1 MIQAEILM
9 SVTRRILIALSALLL
24 TGVYLVPIWQ
34 IQLQAPQYP
43 EGIGLL
49 IHHNTITGNKPQ
61 DLRNIN
67 GLNHYIGMKS
77 IEPDM
82 VPALKIIPYAVLFYV
97 IFGLVVAATGSV
109 KLGWIWLALIMTGL
123 LAAFVDFYMWGYD
136 YGHNLDPN
144 AAIVV
149 PGLTYQPPL
158 IGSKQLL
165 NMRATS
171 MPHWGSAFV
180 GVSFVI
186 AVMTLWIKKPKITAS

>member
-1 MIQAEILM
+1 M

-24 TGVYLVPIWQ
+24 AGVYLVPIWQ

-82 VPALKIIPYAVLFYV
+82 VPALKIIPYAILFYV

>member
-1 MIQAEILM
+1 M
-9 SVTRRILIALSALLL
+9 SATRRILIALSALLL
-24 TGVYLVPIWQ
+24 AGVYLVPIWQ

-82 VPALKIIPYAVLFYV
+82 VPALKIIPYAIFFYI

-109 KLGWIWLALIMTGL
+109 KLGWIWLVLIIAGL

-186 AVMTLWIKKPKITAS
+186 AVMTLWIKKPKITES

>member
-1 MIQAEILM
+1 M
-9 SVTRRILIALSALLL
+9 SATRRILIALSALLL
-24 TGVYLVPIWQ
+24 AGVYLVPIWQ

-82 VPALKIIPYAVLFYV
+82 VPALKIIPYAILFYV
-97 IFGLVVAATGSV
+97 IFGLVVAVTGSV
-109 KLGWIWLALIMTGL
+109 KLGWIWLSLIVVGL

-186 AVMTLWIKKPKITAS
+186 AVMTLWIKKPKIAAS

>member
-1 MIQAEILM
+1 M

-24 TGVYLVPIWQ
+24 LGVYLVPIWQ

-49 IHHNTITGNKPQ
+49 IHHNTITGNRPQ

-82 VPALKIIPYAVLFYV
+82 VPALKIIPYAIIFYV

-109 KLGWIWLALIMTGL
+109 KLGWIWIALIMAGL
-123 LAAFVDFYMWGYD
+123 IAAFVDFYLWGYD

-144 AAIVV
+144 AAIKV

-171 MPHWGSAFV
+171 MPHWGSAIV
-180 GVSFVI
+180 GISFII
-186 AVMTLWIKKPKITAS
+186 AVSTLWTKKTKVGTS